1 MGKQWYKSN
10 VIKGILVTVEH
21 LLVLAMVLCLT
32 WMFSYP
38 AVSSELFYGN
48 VANDYEDTTVFAE
61 QVELLSQHILGAVS
75 SQKLLDSNGEYDPDK
90 VVDVVDYVSGDRG
103 EYPDDTSLSYRMEDL
118 VEWGRYRNEEQ
129 GSSDE
134 MANIIVCKRQ
144 DGSYHY
150 YEFAEFRSLVE
161 QGQLKFVMAGS
172 SQELTTEEILS
183 QLQDRSYYQGTETFK
198 GLQDQDGKL
207 LYVDCWNYD
216 GTWEKERYQTID
228 GRSILQI
235 ANEEAAWNGRLN
247 DAYTYIKQAADG
259 IFYEKIENDSLIQN
273 YQEGNTNL
281 TYLFYKEDTGRIY
294 TNRKAFQDVS
304 GLEESLDTI
313 RQTGKY
319 VIVYPKLE
327 DFESNMEQTDA
338 FEWSNYVS
346 SYLSSEG
353 SFVYAVA
360 IDTDYPVQDQ
370 FYTENQSYDAH
381 ADDVQKV
388 FAAGVVSAFLFLVF
402 LIWLTVTAG
411 RRAGEDQ
418 IYLCAFDRW
427 KTEIAAI
434 SIFCIWLIPIMAAGT
449 AVNVASN
456 EIYNVTEG
464 GAYIYVPTVSTGLYF
479 STKNLILIGGMAV
492 YTCAMFLTG
501 YLSLVRRI
509 KARSLWKDSVLRMLG
524 HFLKQIILHMHL
536 LWKLILGFAVFVF
549 IHWLAF
555 ISYQSFFFLML
566 MLLSELA
573 AFVILVRD
581 VIGKQRIQKGIKEI
595 AGGNVDYKIDPEGL
609 PLEQKAIAE
618 NINTIGQGLDAALEE
633 SIKSERL
640 KTDLITN
647 VSHDIKTPLTSIIN
661 YVDLLKQENFED
673 PKIQRYLEILEAKS
687 QRLKTL
693 TEDVVEASKIS
704 SGNITLEY
712 MNINLVE
719 MIQQTSG
726 EFEEKFKNNGLTEV
740 LILPEE
746 DVIIR
751 VDGRRM
757 WRVLENIY
765 NNAAKY
771 AMEGT
776 RVYAELAVRDGR
788 AVFNLK
794 NISRQPLNISADEL
808 TERFIRGDISRSTEG
823 SGLGLSIAKTL
834 TEMQGGK
841 FELYLDGDLF
851 RVTIEFDA
859 LLGTGNF

>member
-10 VIKGILVTVEH
+10 VIKGILITVEH
-21 LLVLAMVLCLT
+21 LLVLLVALCLI
-32 WMFSYP
+32 WMLSYP
-38 AVSSELFYGN
+38 AVSSELIFGN
-48 VANDYEDTTVFAE
+48 VSNDYEDSVVFSD
-61 QVELLSQHILGAVS
+61 QVELLSQHIMEAVS
-75 SQKLLDSNGEYDPDK
+75 SQKMLDANGEYDPDK

-103 EYPDDTSLSYRMEDL
+103 TYEGDTSLSYRLEDL
-118 VEWGRYRNEEQ
+118 VEWGRYRNEGQ
-129 GSSDE
+129 NSSDE
-134 MANIIVCKRQ
+134 TANIIVCKRQ

-150 YEFAEFRSLVE
+150 YDFAKFRTLVE

-172 SQELTTEEILS
+172 SQEMTTEDILS
-183 QLQDRSYYQGTETFK
+183 QLQDRSYYQGTEMFK

-207 LYVDCWNYD
+207 QYVDCWNYD
-216 GTWEKERYQTID
+216 GQWEKERHQTID
-228 GRSILQI
+228 GRTILQI
-235 ANEEAAWNGRLN
+235 ANEEEAWNGRLN

-259 IFYEKIENDSLIQN
+259 IFFEKLENDSLLQN

-281 TYLFYKEDTGRIY
+281 TYLFYKEDTDRIY
-294 TNRKAFQDVS
+294 TNREAYQEVS
-304 GLEESLDTI
+304 RLKESLDSI
-313 RQTGKY
+313 RQTGRY
-319 VIVYPKLE
+319 IIVYPKLE
-327 DFESNMEQTDA
+327 DFESNMEQADA
-338 FEWSNYVS
+338 LVWNNYVS
-346 SYLSSEG
+346 SYLSTDD

-360 IDTDYPVQDQ
+360 VDTGYPVQDQ
-370 FYTENQSYDAH
+370 FYTENKSYEAH
-381 ADDVQKV
+381 ADEAQTV
-388 FAAGVVSAFLFLVF
+388 FAAGVMSVFLFLIF

-411 RRAGEDQ
+411 RRPEDNQ
-418 IYLCAFDRW
+418 ICLCAFDHW
-427 KTEIAAI
+427 KTEIAAV
-434 SIFCIWLIPIMAAGT
+434 SIFCIWLIPIMIAGS
-449 AVNVASN
+449 AVNVMSN
-456 EIYNVTEG
+456 EVYSAAEG
-464 GAYIYVPTVSTGLYF
+464 GAYIYIPTVSTGLYF
-479 STKNLILIGGMAV
+479 STRNVILLGGMAV
-492 YTCAMFLTG
+492 YTCAMFLAG

-509 KARSLWKDSVLRMLG
+509 KARSLWKDSVLRMLV
-524 HFLKQIILHMHL
+524 HFLIQLIRHMHL
-536 LWKLILGFAVFVF
+536 LWKLILGFAAFVF

-555 ISYQSFFFLML
+555 LSYQSFFFLML
-566 MLLSELA
+566 MLLAELA

-595 AGGNVDYKIDPEGL
+595 AGGNVDYKIDSEGL
-609 PLEQKAIAE
+609 PMEQKAIAE
-618 NINTIGQGLDAALEE
+618 NINTIGRGLDAALEE

-673 PKIQRYLEILEAKS
+673 PKIRRYLEILDAKS

-726 EFEEKFKNNGLTEV
+726 EFEEKFKNNRLTEI
-740 LILPEE
+740 LSLPEE
-746 DVIIR
+746 EVIIR

-757 WRVLENIY
+757 WRILENIY

-771 AMEGT
+771 AMERT
-776 RVYAELAVRDGR
+776 RVYADLKVQDGQ
-788 AVFNLK
+788 AVFSLK

-834 TEMQGGK
+834 TERQGGT

-851 RVTIEFDA
+851 RVTITFQVV
-859 LLGTGNF
+859 